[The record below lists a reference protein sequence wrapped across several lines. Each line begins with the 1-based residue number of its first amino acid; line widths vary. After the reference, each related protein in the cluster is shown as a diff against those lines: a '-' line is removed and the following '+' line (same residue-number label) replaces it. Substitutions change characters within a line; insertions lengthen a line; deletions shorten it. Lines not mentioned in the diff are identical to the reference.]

1 MLSDVGRNS
10 FNGNL
15 RANVDKALLNDFPK
29 LPQKRLSLANFGVD
43 VLDVITNIGPDDS
56 FFF

>member
-29 LPQKRLSLANFGVD
+29 LPQKRLRLANFGVD